1 MSGAQVLLVVNI
13 AVASLFAA
21 GYAIIALTNRSQRAA
36 MWLGASYLL
45 GMLAPACDLFVP
57 SVSYPELLEFVGYVA
72 FLGATLSISATFN
85 LFHRKR
91 PPWGAIGAILAGGL
105 ALRLATWGGARDS
118 LAFGTAFQL
127 PFALAA
133 ILATRTVV
141 TLGARRPLYVAL
153 AAVFAVI
160 GAHFMIKPWLAV
172 GLGSGRSARDYI
184 QTTYALISQ
193 SSTGIL
199 LLAAGLLL
207 LLIVAQKAITEQQQA
222 SETDPLSGLANR
234 RGFDRLAQEAIAR
247 AGRSGLPVSAAM
259 FDLDHFKAVNDRFG
273 HDTGDAVIG
282 AFAALL
288 DDVAPRQAVL
298 GRMGGEEFVLLVEG
312 ATADSLRLAAE
323 GVRLRLRQGLGGDLP
338 AVSVSGGVAELRG
351 GESLAEL
358 LRRTDHAAYRA
369 KDAGRDRICVAGEA
383 AAQPL
388 GMTKPPPERTPAA
401 AGRR

>member
-36 MWLGASYLL
+36 LWLGASYLL
-45 GMLAPACDLFVP
+45 GMLEPICDLFVP
-57 SVSYPELLEFVGYVA
+57 MVEHPETLEFVGYVA
-72 FLGATLSISATFN
+72 FLAATLSISITFN
-85 LFHRKR
+85 LFHHRR
-91 PPWGAIGAILAGGL
+91 PPWAAMLAILATGVG
-105 ALRLATWGGARDS
+105 LRLATWGWPRDT
-118 LAFGTAFQL
+118 LAFGAAFQL

-133 ILATRTVV
+133 ILATRTVIA
-141 TLGARRPLYVAL
+141 LSARRPLYVAL
-153 AAVFAVI
+153 AAVFGVI

-172 GLGSGRSARDYI
+172 GLGSGRTASDYI
-184 QTTYALISQ
+184 RTNYVLVSQ

-222 SETDPLSGLANR
+222 SETDPLSGLPNR

-247 AGRSGLPVSAAM
+247 AERSGLPVSAAM

-273 HDTGDAVIG
+273 HDVGDAVIG
-282 AFAALL
+282 AFAAQLRET
-288 DDVAPRQAVL
+288 APREAVL

-312 ATADSLRLAAE
+312 ASAESLRLAAE
-323 GVRLRLRQGLGGDLP
+323 SIRLRLRQGLGDGLP
-338 AVSVSGGVAELRG
+338 AVTVSGGVAQLRR

-369 KDAGRDRICVAGEA
+369 KDTGRDRICLPDDTATA
-383 AAQPL
+383 D
-388 GMTKPPPERTPAA
+388 MTRPPPRRAPAA
-401 AGRR
+401 AVRR